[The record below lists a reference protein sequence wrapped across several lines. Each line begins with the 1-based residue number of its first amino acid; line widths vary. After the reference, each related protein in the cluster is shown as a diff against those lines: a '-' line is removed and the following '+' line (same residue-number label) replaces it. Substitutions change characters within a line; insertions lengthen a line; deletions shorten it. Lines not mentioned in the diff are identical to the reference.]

1 MGRVEWLD
9 AIWQAALALVTGATL
24 LELFP
29 AGDWGFLRGR
39 AWLSS
44 AAAALV
50 LGGGLLLQLA
60 PDHRPLV
67 LVPAGLVWLALWRF
81 APHRIRPRHDR
92 EWTPEGA
99 ARVVLALGCLLACK
113 PLYEHGP
120 SALLESLH
128 ACTLLVLLDATLRW
142 RGADSLRRATAMA
155 AWSAAALA
163 FDLQAV
169 HVWQVLPALAVAA
182 GTVWRTR
189 ADRRAQA
196 ACVAALGLLAA
207 TQGGLALAAGI
218 GAAFVVVTPAP
229 SRLLFA
235 GACAAATGAGAWLCA
250 GEPWLVRNLESA
262 RQWLEGGTFDTTA
275 TALLGLA
282 AFQRWRAWAGAPSE
296 QEAPSAWA
304 DPALLVLALPVLML
318 VQDVWLDRTSLVWLL
333 VWSAS
338 AGAWRVREAQA

>member
-1 MGRVEWLD
+1 MARVEWLD

-29 AGDWGFLRGR
+29 AGDWGFPRGK

-44 AAAALV
+44 AAASLV
-50 LGGGLLLQLA
+50 LGGGLLLHIE
-60 PDHRPLV
+60 PDRRPLL

-99 ARVVLALGCLLACK
+99 ARVVLVLGCVLACK

-120 SALLESLH
+120 SALSESLH
-128 ACTLLVLLDATLRW
+128 GCTLLVLLDATLRW
-142 RGADSLRRATAMA
+142 RGADSLRRATALA
-155 AWSAAALA
+155 AWSAAAMA

-169 HVWQVLPALAVAA
+169 YAWQLLPALAVAA

-207 TQGGLALAAGI
+207 TQGGLPLAIGV
-218 GAAFVVVTPAP
+218 GAAFVVATPAP
-229 SRLLFA
+229 SRITFA
-235 GACAAATGAGAWLCA
+235 AACAAALLVGAWLCR
-250 GEPWLVRNLESA
+250 GEPWLTRSLESA

-282 AFQRWRAWAGAPSE
+282 AFQRWRAWVGAPRD
-296 QEAPSAWA
+296 EAAPPHWA

-318 VQDVWLDRTSLVWLL
+318 VQEVWLDRTTLVWLL

-338 AGAWRVREAQA
+338 AGAWRVREAQP